1 MKFILYTV
9 MAFQLS
15 AASTPGRAQVAAP
28 AIAVADAAR
37 PAAEIVD
44 AFHAAISRGDAA
56 MARTFLAEDALIFEA
71 GFVERSAAEYS
82 AHHMQG
88 DMAYSKAVPS
98 VLTKRTGDSTGNV
111 AWIASEGRA
120 TGSYNG
126 KPVDQL
132 STETMMLVRSGSS
145 WRIRHIHW
153 SSRPVKK

>member
-1 MKFILYTV
+1 
-9 MAFQLS
+9 MAF
-15 AASTPGRAQVAAP
+15 
-28 AIAVADAAR
+28 
-37 PAAEIVD
+37 
-44 AFHAAISRGDAA
+44 
-56 MARTFLAEDALIFEA
+56 
-71 GFVERSAAEYS
+71 
-82 AHHMQG
+82 
-88 DMAYSKAVPS
+88 SKAVPS
-98 VLTKRTGDSTGNV
+98 VLTKRAGDSTGNM